1 MFHLMSLRRLIRVFV
16 SMRTRILLFLLTLT
30 LATVVLGSRN
40 LIAAAAQANG
50 KEPALNSATNAPA
63 SAPTAGKT
71 EDKCLDCHGPFNKL
85 VAATTN
91 YVASSGEKISPH
103 RYVPHDSKLEKDIP
117 DCSHCHK
124 AHSLSSLPAKGSI
137 DLSKVSVEWCFE
149 CHHEKT
155 FQSCKDCHP

>member
-1 MFHLMSLRRLIRVFV
+1 MFRLMSLRRLIRVFL
-16 SMRTRILLFLLTLT
+16 SMRTRFPLLLLTLALT
-30 LATVVLGSRN
+30 TMVLGSGS
-40 LIAAAAQANG
+40 LTAADAPANG
-50 KEPALNSATNAPA
+50 KGPALNPATNAPA
-63 SAPTAGKT
+63 SAPTVGKS
-71 EDKCLDCHGPFNKL
+71 EDDCLDCHGPFDKL
-85 VAATTN
+85 IAATTN

-103 RYVPHDSKLEKDIP
+103 RYVPHNSKLVKDIP
-117 DCSHCHK
+117 DCSHCHT

>member
-1 MFHLMSLRRLIRVFV
+1 MQPGFLVI
-16 SMRTRILLFLLTLT
+16 LLTLALT
-30 LATVVLGSRN
+30 TAGPGSRN
-40 LIAAAAQANG
+40 LIAADTPANG
-50 KEPALNSATNAPA
+50 NEPASNPATNAPA
-63 SAPTAGKT
+63 SAPAAVKT
-71 EDKCLDCHGPFNKL
+71 EDKCLDCHGPFDKL

-91 YVASSGEKISPH
+91 HVAASGEKISPH
-103 RYVPHDSKLEKDIP
+103 RYVPHNSKLVKDIP
-117 DCSHCHK
+117 DCSHCHA